1 MPRNILPVRNGS
13 FRLQKLNFSNRGFMD
28 ISMPPDF
35 PLIDFRAFGIAAQSF
50 FPKLLSDED
59 LNDPQEK
66 LRHFQWAWQAVRYRY
81 RLCYDSSEEFSA
93 LLINPNEA
101 RSKGGIDEELSY
113 KLERCIYVFF
123 ISGVSIFDRLA
134 FCLYFFGNALRPTNF
149 RYVDGPKKIT
159 LKATTSAFATSFGQ
173 ANITDRLRELSEQPE
188 FTALEQW
195 RNILAHR
202 LPIGGAFDHRAPS
215 FVMARMNRLGMK
227 LVYAWPR
234 PKAHIQRGKV
244 SATTASDHGPTRTA
258 YLGVPPIC
266 REAIAS

>member
-1 MPRNILPVRNGS
+1 
-13 FRLQKLNFSNRGFMD
+13 MD
-28 ISMPPDF
+28 ISMPFDF
-35 PLIDFRAFGIAAQSF
+35 LLTDFRAFGVAAQSF

-101 RSKGGIDEELSY
+101 RSKGGIDEKLSY

-123 ISGVSIFDRLA
+123 ISGVSIFDSLA

-149 RYVDGPKKIT
+149 HYVDEPKEIT

-173 ANITDRLRELSEQPE
+173 ANITERLRELSEQPE
-188 FTALEQW
+188 FAALERW

-202 LPIGGAFDHRAPS
+202 LAGRRSIRSSGTVLRDGTDESTWDERWYMPGPDE
-215 FVMARMNRLGMK
+215 K
-227 LVYAWPR
+227 LTFNEEMLRRQLQAITALLVPLTSASRQFAEKQSP
-234 PKAHIQRGKV
+234 V
-244 SATTASDHGPTRTA
+244 S
-258 YLGVPPIC
+258 
-266 REAIAS
+266 

>member
-93 LLINPNEA
+93 LLINPNETWS
-101 RSKGGIDEELSY
+101 RGGIDEELSY
-113 KLERCIYVFF
+113 KLERCSYVFF
-123 ISGVSIFDRLA
+123 ISGVSIFDSLS
-134 FCLYFFGNALRPTNF
+134 FCLYFFGNALQSINF
-149 RYVDGPKKIT
+149 PYVDKRKKIT
-159 LKATTSAFATSFGQ
+159 LSATTNAFAASFPS
-173 ANITDRLRELSEQPE
+173 ANITERLRELSEQPE

-202 LPIGGAFDHRAPS
+202 LAGRRSVRSSRTVLRNGTDESTWDERWYMPGPDQ
-215 FVMARMNRLGMK
+215 K
-227 LVYAWPR
+227 LTFSEEMYTGEKRYNPF
-234 PKAHIQRGKV
+234 P
-244 SATTASDHGPTRTA
+244 
-258 YLGVPPIC
+258 
-266 REAIAS
+266 